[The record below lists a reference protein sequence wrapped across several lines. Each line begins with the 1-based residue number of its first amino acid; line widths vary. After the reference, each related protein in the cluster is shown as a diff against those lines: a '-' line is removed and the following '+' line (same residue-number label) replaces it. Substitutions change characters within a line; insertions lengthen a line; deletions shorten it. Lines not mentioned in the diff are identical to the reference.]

1 MKTKSVLV
9 AALLVALST
18 VGATAQVAD
27 KPHATAA
34 ERAERM
40 TKKMEKDLSLNSQQV
55 AEVKTLNLQRARV
68 IDSLREEHKGR
79 QKAMKDKRMA
89 LDERYKTILTA
100 EQYAKYQQATE
111 ERRKKMGERREHK
124 KG

>member
-1 MKTKSVLV
+1 
-9 AALLVALST
+9 
-18 VGATAQVAD
+18 
-27 KPHATAA
+27 
-34 ERAERM
+34 M

-55 AEVKTLNLQRARV
+55 AEVKTLNLQRAKA

-89 LDERYKTILTA
+89 LDERYKTILTT

-111 ERRKKMGERREHK
+111 ERRKKGGERREHK